1 VESALPPSLYSLF
14 WDVDPVTIRLPE
26 HADYVIERVMKRG
39 TWDAMCWLRRSFTLA
54 ELADFLSRKGERLA
68 PRERAYWCLVTGEHL
83 EPETGG
89 GRPSW
94 AGP

>member
-1 VESALPPSLYSLF
+1 VESSVPESLYSLF
-14 WDVDPVTIRLPE
+14 WDIDPPTIRLPE

-39 TWDAMCWLRRSFTLA
+39 TWDAMCWLRRCFTVA
-54 ELADFLSRKGERLA
+54 ELADFLSRKGQRLA
-68 PRERAYWCLVTGEHL
+68 PRELAYWSLVTGSAA
-83 EPETGG
+83 EPATGG